1 MNATIAQVGALH
13 RAMLLDPGDAL
24 ARLAYADALDEAGD
38 WRQARWV
45 RGGSQ
50 LPPIIH
56 APGCLTPW
64 RCGHTELNPGREPG
78 GPAWHWKGVLVAVA
92 VPFEDFM
99 RDCRDI
105 FTAQPVT
112 QVWLTDRTPHAP
124 VQRLHGWL
132 GWNPGDGP
140 FCVGQFFRGLPRAS
154 RRPVWLSGG
163 KWYRTE
169 HLARRALSASCVKW
183 GRRKA
188 GLPALPPERRDG

>member
-1 MNATIAQVGALH
+1 VNATIAQVGALH

-112 QVWLTDRTPHAP
+112 QVWLTDRTPHAAAP
-124 VQRLHGWL
+124 TLHGWHL
-132 GWNPGDGP
+132 WGAEPV
-140 FCVGQFFRGLPRAS
+140 CAGQLFRGLPRGERWPA
-154 RRPVWLSGG
+154 LSLS

-169 HLARRALSASCVKW
+169 DRARRALSASCVKW